1 MGAGAGNYI
10 SSSVGAIG
18 GGLTSHGQAKEQKK
32 SNEFYRRLFSPES
45 IYGYAA
51 KTNPWLFYA
60 LGGKMPT
67 SGWGSAF
74 NTKSGIL
81 PDLQKIVSGEVLSP
95 YLLNQP
101 LNQLNRGYGQNLA
114 KMQALIGRS
123 GGQGG
128 LANAYALAN
137 IAGRN
142 NAIANTYQKY
152 GQFRETQRRSD
163 LDWLFGLLQGAN
175 TQGLNMAQAY
185 GNKWSQPTSFLT
197 AAGNAA
203 LGYAGMQPT
212 FRESTA
218 TGPSPMAT
226 SPYRQGAPAAWDL
239 YNQQGNANQWYSWPT
254 NVNTYANPTPNTSSW
269 GYSWPQGTGS
279 TPSIQTGSTPGWY
292 NASNFWK

>member
-1 MGAGAGNYI
+1 MSWI
-10 SSSVGAIG
+10 TSTIGAIG
-18 GGLTSHGQAKEQKK
+18 GGLTSHGRAKEQKK
-32 SNEFYRRLFSPES
+32 SNAFYERLFSPNS

-51 KTNPWLFYA
+51 RTNPWLFYA
-60 LGGKMPT
+60 LGGAMPK

-74 NTKSGIL
+74 NPNSGIL
-81 PDLQKIVSGEVLSP
+81 PDLQKIVSGQDLSP

-114 KMQALIGRS
+114 RMQALIGRS

-137 IAGRN
+137 LGGRN
-142 NAIANTYQKY
+142 NAISNLYQNY
-152 GQFRETQRRSD
+152 GQFREKQRRSD
-163 LDWLFGLLQGAN
+163 LDWLFGLTQAAN

-203 LGYAGMQPT
+203 LGYAGMQPS

-218 TGPSPMAT
+218 ATPSPM
-226 SPYRQGAPAAWDL
+226 SLPIPQSQQRPAWDM
-239 YNQQGNANQWYSWPT
+239 YNQQGSAAGWYGWPT
-254 NVNTYANPTPNTSSW
+254 GAGTFANPTPTTSSW
-269 GYSWPQGTGS
+269 GYSWPQGA